1 MGATGPARQKV
12 AILGGGVGAMTAAY
26 ALTES
31 PGWKDKYEITIY
43 QMGWRL
49 GGKGASGR
57 EAARGQRIL
66 EHGLHIW
73 FGFYHNAF
81 GMMQTAYQECLDKK
95 LSPGSPFSTWEDAFK
110 GQDLLTAME
119 FIDDEWRRW
128 DMTFDVLPG
137 HPGVGEATLGP
148 WDYVKLMLSWMKEE
162 VDKEHHPIRRLFQ
175 AVGDGIHLV
184 EEETRTII
192 TSIEGWFLH
201 RKVEVTTS
209 FPEVGHVH
217 RPAPDLHAAND
228 LAQRMHENPAEQSAE
243 HREALRT
250 LVKSFHGRLHDH
262 YAKSAEADRCRREW
276 ILFDLATSAVRGIL
290 ADGVLDH
297 GFDVL
302 DKYDGREWLAAHG
315 ARADTYNSSMVRGMY
330 DLVFAYEQ
338 GDLGR
343 ANFAAGT
350 AVRATLRILFDYKG
364 SITYKMQAGMGDTVF
379 SPLYL
384 MLKNRGVTFKFF
396 HKVTNLGLSADKMTI
411 DSLALDIQANPK
423 PRPRPPAPPP
433 PPLGKAAQSPN
444 DPVGGPARSSGTS
457 PAAQP
462 ADGAG
467 AEAGADGEYDPLVI
481 VKGLPSWPSQPHYD
495 QLEGGDQLRKELEA
509 AHLDFESGWCRHQ
522 VATKTLK
529 RGKDFDLVIL
539 GISLGGIKFV
549 APELLAVSKE
559 WRAMVQNVKT
569 VETQAFQ
576 TWATRDVAQ
585 LGWEAKE
592 RAVVG
597 AYVEPIDTWADMSQ
611 VLDKE
616 DWPAGD
622 DVKNVSY
629 FCAAAPCADE
639 PPLDDPA
646 YPRSQ
651 EDKVKATAL
660 EFLSSSIAPLWPRAT
675 DPSNPAGLDWSILVA
690 PADVRG
696 EARFDHQ
703 FWRAN
708 TDPSERYVLSLKGT
722 TQYRF
727 KPDKSGFSNLYL
739 VGDWTYNDINLG
751 CVEAAAMSA
760 LMATRAICGY
770 PKIIW
775 GEDAIHSEMF
785 AHP

>member
-12 AILGGGVGAMTAAY
+12 AILGGGVGAMTAAH

-31 PGWKDKYEITIY
+31 PDWKDKYEITVY

-119 FIDDEWRRW
+119 FIDDEWKRW

-137 HPGVGEATLGP
+137 HPGKGEATLGP
-148 WDYVKLMLSWMKEE
+148 WDYVKLMLAWMK
-162 VDKEHHPIRRLFQ
+162 DRIDHEHHPIRHIFQ
-175 AVGDGIHLV
+175 AVGDGIHLI

-192 TSIEGWFLH
+192 TSIEGWFVH
-201 RKVEVTTS
+201 RKVEITTS
-209 FPEVGHVH
+209 FPAVGPVH
-217 RPAPDLHAAND
+217 KPAPALHAANI
-228 LAQRMHENPAEQSAE
+228 LAQSMHDDPKDQTAE
-243 HREALRT
+243 HREALRD
-250 LVKSFHGRLHDH
+250 LVKQFHGKLHDH
-262 YAKSAEADRCRREW
+262 YEKSAEADRCRREW
-276 ILFDLATSAVRGIL
+276 ILFDLATSAIRGIL

-302 DKYDGREWLAAHG
+302 DKYDGREWLANHG

-330 DLVFAYEQ
+330 DLVFAYEK

-364 SITYKMQAGMGDTVF
+364 SITYKMQAGMGDTIF

-384 MLKNRGVTFKFF
+384 MLKDRGVKFEFF
-396 HKVTNLGLSADKMTI
+396 HKVANLGLSADKTVVDAIAI
-411 DSLALDIQANPK
+411 DVQAKPK
-423 PRPRPPAPPP
+423 
-433 PPLGKAAQSPN
+433 G
-444 DPVGGPARSSGTS
+444 D
-457 PAAQP
+457 
-462 ADGAG
+462 
-467 AEAGADGEYDPLVI
+467 YDPLVI

-495 QLEGGDQLRKELEA
+495 QLEGGAELQKELEA
-509 AHLDFESGWCRHQ
+509 AHLDLESGWCRHK
-522 VATKTLK
+522 VETKTLK

-549 APELLAVSKE
+549 APELLAASKE
-559 WRAMVQNVKT
+559 WRAMVQNIKT

-576 TWATRDVAQ
+576 TWSTKDVAQ

-622 DVKNVSY
+622 VVKNVSY

-660 EFLSSSIAPLWPRAT
+660 EFLASSIAPLWPRAT

-690 PADVRG
+690 PADARG
-696 EARFDHQ
+696 ESRFDHQ

-727 KPDKSGFSNLYL
+727 RPDKSGFANLYL
-739 VGDWTYNDINLG
+739 AGDWTYNDINLG

-770 PKIIW
+770 PEVIW

>member
-1 MGATGPARQKV
+1 MGASAPARQKV

-31 PGWKDKYEITIY
+31 PGWKDKYEITVY

-81 GMMQTAYQECLDKK
+81 GMMQTAYRECLDKK
-95 LSPGSPFSTWEDAFK
+95 LSPGSPFSSWKDAFK
-110 GQDLLTAME
+110 GQDLLSAME
-119 FIDDEWRRW
+119 YIDDEWKRW
-128 DMTFDVLPG
+128 DMDFSVRPG
-137 HPGVGEATLGP
+137 EPGVGEATLGP
-148 WDYVKLMLSWMKEE
+148 WDYVKLMLAWMKEQ
-162 VDKEHHPIRRLFQ
+162 VDKEHHPIRQLLH

-184 EEETRTII
+184 AEETRTII
-192 TSIEGWFLH
+192 TEVGAWFEH
-201 RKVEVTTS
+201 REVHVATS
-209 FPEVGHVH
+209 FPQVGPH

-228 LAQRMHENPAEQSAE
+228 LAQRMHEDPKEQSPE
-243 HREALRT
+243 HQAALLT
-250 LVKSFHGRLHDH
+250 LVRSFHVRLNKH
-262 YAKSAEADRCRREW
+262 YEEYEYPDRCRREW
-276 ILFDLATSAVRGIL
+276 ILFDLATSAIRGLL
-290 ADGVLDH
+290 ADDVIGR
-297 GFDVL
+297 GFDVI
-302 DKYDGREWLAAHG
+302 DKYDGREWLGLHG
-315 ARADTYNSSMVRGMY
+315 CRDTSYDSSMVRGMY

-364 SITYKMQAGMGDTVF
+364 SVTYKMQAGMGDTVF

-384 MLKNRGVTFKFF
+384 MLKDRGVKFAFF
-396 HKVTNLGLSADKMTI
+396 HKTTNLGLTADRTAI
-411 DSLALDIQANPK
+411 DSIAIDVQAKPK
-423 PRPRPPAPPP
+423 
-433 PPLGKAAQSPN
+433 
-444 DPVGGPARSSGTS
+444 
-457 PAAQP
+457 
-462 ADGAG
+462 
-467 AEAGADGEYDPLVI
+467 GEYDPLVI

-495 QLEGGDQLRKELEA
+495 QLEGGAELQKELEA
-509 AHLDFESGWCRHQ
+509 AHLDLESGWCRH
-522 VATKTLK
+522 AAETITLK

-539 GISLGGIKFV
+539 GISLGGIQFV
-549 APELLAVSKE
+549 APELLAASPA
-559 WRAMVQNVKT
+559 WRDMVMKVKT

-576 TWATRDVAQ
+576 LWMSKDAAE
-585 LGWEAKE
+585 LGWIGRE

-597 AYVEPIDTWADMSQ
+597 AYVEPIDTWADMTQ

-616 DWPAGD
+616 DWPSGD

-629 FCAAAPCADE
+629 LCAAAPCADV

-651 EDKVKATAL
+651 EDRVKATAL
-660 EFLSSSIAPLWPRAT
+660 EFLASSVAPLWPKAT
-675 DPSNPAGLDWSILVA
+675 DPSNPAGLDWSVLVA
-690 PADVRG
+690 PAEVKG

-722 TQYRF
+722 TRYRF
-727 KPDKSGFSNLYL
+727 KPDNSGFANLYL
-739 VGDWTYNDINLG
+739 AGDWTLNDINLG

-770 PKIIW
+770 PQVIF
-775 GEDAIHSEMF
+775 GEDSFGDEAK
-785 AHP
+785 ANP